1 MVTKVDLTMLAE
13 KVIKNA
19 DLVGN
24 TLTLNF
30 SDGSS
35 KDLTVGGGEGEDP
48 GNIMGKSGTLVGA
61 VGYADFTQND
71 IELMSSDPFL
81 PTPILQLAVDV
92 KEVGNYYCF
101 AFFNPNG
108 CHVSKAGEVVT
119 TTYYGKNWTYNTRTT
134 GVVAQIQM
142 DDIQN
147 QRSVTN
153 GSDTFVPGG
162 YSTTLTVSRIIRDVT
177 IGTHVF
183 KLCLYQPAAADACA
197 CRCVTF
203 AVFRI

>member
-24 TLTLNF
+24 VLTLNF
-30 SDGSS
+30 SDGTS
-35 KDLTVGGGEGEDP
+35 KELTVGGGEGGDP
-48 GNIMGKSGTLVGA
+48 GNIQGKSGTLVGA
-61 VGYADFTQND
+61 VAYGDFQQFD
-71 IELMSSDPFL
+71 VELQSTDPFM
-81 PTPILQLAVDV
+81 PTPILQLAVNV
-92 KEVGNYYCF
+92 TEVGSYYAF
-101 AFFNPNG
+101 AFINPNG
-108 CHVSKAGEVVT
+108 CHESKTGETVT
-119 TTYYGKNWTYNTRTT
+119 ATYFNKNWTYNSRTT
-134 GVVAQIQM
+134 GVVSQIQF
-142 DDIQN
+142 DEIVN
-147 QRSVTN
+147 QRQATN

-183 KLCLYQPAAADACA
+183 KLCLYQSAAQDACA
-197 CRCVTF
+197 ARCVTF